1 MNGPVFVTGGSG
13 FVGGA
18 LIRGLVARGIEVR
31 ALARSAEAADAV
43 GGLGAAPVLGDLEDA
58 RALEAGMRGCDV
70 VFHAAGVN
78 QMCTRDPAPMYRAN
92 VEGAGAVVRAGAAV
106 GVDRIV
112 HTSSASTI
120 GEARGTI
127 GREDAP
133 HRGSFLSHYER
144 SKYLGEREALELGER
159 LGVGVVCVNPSSVQG
174 PGRTTG
180 TARLLLRAASSTTAT
195 LVRTDLSIVDVD
207 DCTRGHLLAADRG
220 QPGERYLLSGVTLS
234 TEEAVELVRAA
245 TDRPER
251 VVWIPRGVVRA
262 GAPITALIPGSD
274 PPVCPAMLRTLLHGH
289 RYDGSLAGRALGLTY
304 TSIQDTVRK
313 TVSWYRD
320 QGLLPAPQTV

>member
-1 MNGPVFVTGGSG
+1 VNGPVFVTGGSG

-120 GEARGTI
+120 GEERGTI
-127 GREDAP
+127 GHEDAP

-144 SKYLGEREALELGER
+144 SKYLGEREAFELGER
-159 LGVGVVCVNPSSVQG
+159 LEVGVVSVNPSSVQG

-180 TARLLLRAASSTTAT
+180 TARLLLRAARAKTAT

-207 DCTRGHLLAADRG
+207 DCTRGHLLAAVRG
-220 QPGERYLLSGVTLS
+220 GPGERYLLSGLTLS
-234 TEEAVELVRAA
+234 TEEAVDLVRVA
-245 TDRPER
+245 TGRPEH
-251 VVWIPRGVVRA
+251 VVWVPRGLVRTA
-262 GAPITALIPGSD
+262 AAFTALIPGAET
-274 PPVCPAMLRTLLHGH
+274 PVCPALLRTLLHGH
-289 RYDGSLAGRALGLTY
+289 RYDGSRAARTLGLTY
-304 TSIQDTVRK
+304 TSIQDTIAK
-313 TVSWYRD
+313 TVTWYRE
-320 QGLLPAPQTV
+320 QGLLHV